1 MAELNPSATG
11 RAESLHLK
19 PQGRQRAL
27 IQNHKSSETSEPSF
41 SNTLPPTRF
50 RLLILQNRQLGIK
63 YSYAQDLLGTSYS
76 KHQSL
81 TLVILASKP
90 HFSWEVSI
98 LIVLSEPLL
107 AAYPRSSI
115 WGAQCG
121 PQMLLVSQCGSVQC
135 GPQMLLV
142 SQCGSVS
149 AQQLK
154 HQGSR
159 TLTGWPQS
167 DF

>member
-1 MAELNPSATG
+1 MGSKAEQHPLSSRFLFKLWRHSDQLLFYYGKIPWPRQLTDELIWGYGSRGLESMAELNPSATG

-41 SNTLPPTRF
+41 SNTLPPSRF

-115 WGAQCG
+115 
-121 PQMLLVSQCGSVQC
+121 
-135 GPQMLLV
+135 
-142 SQCGSVS
+142 
-149 AQQLK
+149 
-154 HQGSR
+154 
-159 TLTGWPQS
+159 
-167 DF
+167 